1 MEKPFRKHMK
11 VLRVALLPLPLLLG
25 ACASQTPVVSATAPV
40 GDRGQFLREWAETQG
55 YSLGQPVAATPTPDG
70 KQVLFLRSGAR
81 DRVRRLYELDVSSG
95 QERELITPEALLGDA
110 EEKLSPAE
118 KALRE
123 RMRLT
128 AKGFASFELSHDGKR
143 VILPLSGRLY
153 ALDRTNGKVRTLY
166 EGKEAA
172 FDPKLAPDGSRL
184 AYVKGHDL
192 YVRDLASGKER
203 RLTTGGSEELSH
215 GRAEFVAQEEMSRYS
230 GFWWSPDSRALAYQE
245 TDHRGMERFAVG
257 DAATPEAGAEFFYYP
272 RPGKA
277 NAKVRLGII
286 AATGGR
292 TVWVKWDAKR
302 YPYLARIVWEEKKA
316 PLSLLVQS
324 RDQRD
329 AAFVEVNPATG
340 SSKLLYTD
348 HDDAWLNLSDSTPRW
363 LPDGSGILAMRESD
377 GARELVLHARNGDF
391 KRVLVPGKMRFLEV
405 MDVVESTGEIYA
417 LATPRPT
424 EVQLLRTSVTAE
436 KPELLHSGIGERRAR
451 VARQGAVYLLEEET
465 LDKSPTRAVYS
476 RSGERLVTVKSVA
489 ESPAQMPNVEL
500 RMVAAGG
507 REFQAA
513 VIRPRSFDPKR
524 RYPVIDYVYGG
535 PGVNRVLGV
544 RDKYLQPQWFAD
556 QGAIVVMADNR
567 GEPRRDRA
575 WERSIEGS
583 FGEIPLQ
590 DQVAVLKALAAE
602 LPQMDLQRLGI
613 YGWSFGGYMSALAVM
628 KQPELFKVGVAG
640 APVTEWRDYDTHYT
654 ERYLRT
660 PEVNAAGYDGS
671 SLLPLAAQLKR
682 PLMLVH
688 GTGDDN
694 VYFFHSLKLADALFK
709 AGKPFQFLPL
719 VSFTHMVPEP
729 LVQQRLYTRMA
740 DFMFA
745 ELGGPQ

>member
-1 MEKPFRKHMK
+1 MKKQFRKHLNR
-11 VLRVALLPLPLLLG
+11 LRFALLPLPLLLG
-25 ACASQTPVVSATAPV
+25 ACASQAPVAIATAPAS
-40 GDRGQFLREWAETQG
+40 DRGEFLRDWAETQG
-55 YSLGQPVAATPTPDG
+55 YSLGLPVAATPTPDG

-81 DRVRRLYELDVSSG
+81 DRVRRLYELDLASG
-95 QERELITPEALLGDA
+95 QERELITPEALLGGG
-110 EEKLSPAE
+110 EEKLSAAE

-128 AKGFASFELSHDGKR
+128 AKGFASFELSRDGQR

-153 ALDRTNGKVRTLY
+153 ALDRASGKVSTLY
-166 EGKEAA
+166 AGTQAA
-172 FDPKLAPDGSRL
+172 FDPKLSPDGTRL
-184 AYVKGHDL
+184 AYVKEHDL

-203 RLTTGGSEELSH
+203 RLTHGGSEELSH
-215 GRAEFVAQEEMSRYS
+215 GRAEFVAQEEMSRFS
-230 GFWWSPDSRALAYQE
+230 GFWWAPDSRRLACQE
-245 TDHRGMERFAVG
+245 TDQRGMERFAVG
-257 DAATPEAGAEFFYYP
+257 DAATPEAGAELFYYP

-286 AATGGR
+286 PVTGGP
-292 TVWVKWDAKR
+292 TVWAKWDAAR
-302 YPYLARIVWEEKKA
+302 YPYLARVVWEEKKA

-329 AAFVEVNPATG
+329 AAFLEVNPATG
-340 SSKLLYTD
+340 NSSVLFTD

-363 LPDGSGILAMRESD
+363 LPDGSGILALRESG
-377 GARELVLHARNGDF
+377 GARELVLHDRSGEF
-391 KRVLVPGKMRFLEV
+391 KRILVSGKSRFLEV
-405 MDVVESTGEIYA
+405 VDVVESTGEIYA
-417 LATPRPT
+417 LATPQPT
-424 EVQLLRTSVTAE
+424 EVQLLRTTVSAAN
-436 KPELLHSGIGERRAR
+436 PEVLQRGIGERRAR
-451 VARQGAVYLLEEET
+451 VAREGAVYVLEEET

-476 RSGERLVTVKSVA
+476 RSGERLAAIRSVA
-489 ESPAQMPNVEL
+489 ESPAQLPIVEL
-500 RMVAAGG
+500 RVVAAGG

-513 VIRPRSFDPKR
+513 VIRPHNFDPR
-524 RYPVIDYVYGG
+524 RQYPVIDYVYGG
-535 PGVNRVLGV
+535 PGVNRVLAV
-544 RDKYLQPQWFAD
+544 RDRYLQPQWFAD

-575 WERSIEGS
+575 WERSIEGN
-583 FGEIPLQ
+583 FGLIPLE
-590 DQVAVLKALAAE
+590 DQVAVLKSLAAQ
-602 LPQMDLQRLGI
+602 LPQMDLQRVGI

-628 KQPELFKVGVAG
+628 KQPDLFKVGVAG

-660 PEVNAAGYDGS
+660 PEENAAGYDAS
-671 SLLPLAAQLKR
+671 SLLPLAAELRR

-729 LVQQRLYTRMA
+729 LVQQRLYSRMA
-740 DFMFA
+740 DFLFA
-745 ELGGPQ
+745 ELGRPK